1 MYDTPSPAVL
11 WRLIYKYAEKGDAA
25 MEKDYSGKEWN
36 VRGLFGPVFSA
47 YGAKNWYVCFADEGI
62 VFIPTS
68 IFSALALTP
77 ETSGI
82 IAGAI
87 AAKEQRKLVDLFDKD
102 MHNILKDDG
111 NEKWLRYEIQELEK
125 ITIQRRILS
134 SSEIHIKING
144 QKASVYGIFD
154 RNQVDSVRAV
164 AKNLYADVYEEKGF
178 KK

>member
-1 MYDTPSPAVL
+1 
-11 WRLIYKYAEKGDAA
+11 
-25 MEKDYSGKEWN
+25 MERNYSGKEWN
-36 VRGLFGPVFSA
+36 VRGLSGPIFSA

-82 IAGAI
+82 IVGAL
-87 AAKEQRKLVDLFDKD
+87 AAKEQEKLVGLFDED
-102 MHNILKDDG
+102 LHNVLKDDG

-134 SSEIHIKING
+134 SSEIHIKLHG
-144 QKASVYGIFD
+144 QKASVYGIYVRD
-154 RNQVDSVRAV
+154 QVSRIRDV
-164 AKNLYADVYEEKGF
+164 AKRLYADVYEEKGF